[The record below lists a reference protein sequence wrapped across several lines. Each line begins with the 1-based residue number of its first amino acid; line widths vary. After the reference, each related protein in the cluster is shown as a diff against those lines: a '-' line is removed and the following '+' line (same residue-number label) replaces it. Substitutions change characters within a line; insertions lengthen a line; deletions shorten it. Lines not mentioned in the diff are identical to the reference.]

1 MSLKVM
7 GSNPGDEKRFCTHE
21 LSVKVYL
28 CDHLELGT
36 LKHVVE
42 RLDSDQ
48 IFQTRLKLNRGSIDL
63 EQNRVLRNDG
73 HGRPEVEET
82 DLGDVDVVDV
92 NFSFVE
98 FGQPQHGREQRRLS
112 GAGAADD
119 ADLLAGLDVERQ
131 AFEHLEG

>member
-1 MSLKVM
+1 MV
-7 GSNPGDEKRFCTHE
+7 SNPGAGKRFFTHE

-36 LKHVVE
+36 LKHVVG
-42 RLDSDQ
+42 RLDRDQ
-48 IFQTRLKLNRGSIDL
+48 IFQTRLKRNRETIDL
-63 EQNRVLRNDG
+63 EQNRILRDDG

-82 DLGDVDVVDV
+82 DLGDVDVVDE

-98 FGQPQHGREQRRLS
+98 FCQPQHGREQRRLS

-119 ADLLAGLDVERQ
+119 ADLLARLDVERQ